1 MNALQATTPQPTLC
15 VSLQPAEASILH
27 GQDAQWIV
35 SAWAEN
41 GDVPG
46 ATIKLSAAPTSL
58 VPEFSFGCNP
68 NATASCDLGTVFA
81 ASSAREVSARVTV
94 PATATSVTSVNLT
107 ATASASGLVADP
119 AVSIPIT
126 VNAGTQTSTGTGSS
140 GSGTGGSGTG
150 GSGGVGAGGA
160 GSITS
165 PLPVGSLPTIGG
177 AGSTSSVSPGGNA
190 AGLFPTIN
198 PSAVPNPSPGQNSSG
213 TRARQVA
220 NTQALP
226 IGTPVV
232 DAQLAGLAALGVAF
246 LLAVTRLSVRKRPA
260 TAGPGMSPESGT
272 RAGEPGPGE
281 PGGGQPIQDRSAGD
295 APAMTEAAP
304 AGAIPAEPGTD

>member
-1 MNALQATTPQPTLC
+1 MC

-68 NATASCDLGTVFA
+68 NDTASCDLGTVFA
-81 ASSAREVSARVTV
+81 ASSARAVSARVTV
-94 PATATSVTSVNLT
+94 PATATSVTSVKLT

-140 GSGTGGSGTG
+140 GSGTAGSGTG
-150 GSGGVGAGGA
+150 GSGTGGVGAGGA

-165 PLPVGSLPTIGG
+165 PLPVGSLPTIGA

-295 APAMTEAAP
+295 APAMTESAP
-304 AGAIPAEPGTD
+304 AGAIPADPGTD

>member
-1 MNALQATTPQPTLC
+1 
-15 VSLQPAEASILH
+15 
-27 GQDAQWIV
+27 V

-46 ATIKLSAAPTSL
+46 ATIKLSATPTSL
-58 VPEFSFGCNP
+58 VPVFSFGCSP
-68 NATASCDLGTVFA
+68 NNTASCDLGTVFA

-94 PATATSVTSVNLT
+94 PATATSVTSVKLT
-107 ATASASGLVADP
+107 ATAIASGLVANP

-140 GSGTGGSGTG
+140 GSGTTRSGTTGSGATG
-150 GSGGVGAGGA
+150 P

-165 PLPVGSLPTIGG
+165 QLPVGSLPTIGT
-177 AGSTSSVSPGGNA
+177 GSTSSVSPGGNA

-198 PSAVPNPSPGQNSSG
+198 SSAVPNPSPGQNSNG
-213 TRARQVA
+213 TRARPVA

-260 TAGPGMSPESGT
+260 TAGPGKPPETGT
-272 RAGEPGPGE
+272 RSGEPGPGE
-281 PGGGQPIQDRSAGD
+281 PANGQPTQGKSAGD
-295 APAMTEAAP
+295 GPAMTESAP
-304 AGAIPAEPGTD
+304 AGAIAAESGTD